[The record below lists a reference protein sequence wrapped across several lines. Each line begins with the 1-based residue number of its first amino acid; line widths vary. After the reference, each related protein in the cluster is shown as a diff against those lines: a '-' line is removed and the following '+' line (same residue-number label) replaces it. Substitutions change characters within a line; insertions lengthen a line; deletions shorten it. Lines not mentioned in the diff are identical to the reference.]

1 MKTYPAELADL
12 RSIPCAEV
20 TYAAM
25 DLLREGL
32 VASLEIII
40 GKRCNLL
47 EDGTHKTA
55 RVALPSPELRE
66 ESLIL

>member
-1 MKTYPAELADL
+1 VLFKQQFAQ
-12 RSIPCAEV
+12 V

-32 VASLEIII
+32 LASLEIII
-40 GKRCNLL
+40 GKQCNLL

-55 RVALPSPELRE
+55 QVALPSPVSSE